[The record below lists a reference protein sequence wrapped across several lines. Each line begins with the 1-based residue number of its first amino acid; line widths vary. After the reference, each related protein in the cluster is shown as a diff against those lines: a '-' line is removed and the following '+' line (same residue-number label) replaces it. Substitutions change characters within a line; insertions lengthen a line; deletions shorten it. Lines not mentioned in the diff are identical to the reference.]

1 MGAAKN
7 KKLKR
12 AKMAQRRALKKR
24 GANSSRRPPAGTKPV
39 SA

>member
-12 AKMAQRRALKKR
+12 AKMAQRRALRKR
-24 GANSSRRPPAGTKPV
+24 ATKSNHRLATGTNAA
-39 SA
+39 SG